1 MRLNEKHKDALLTLQ
16 HAGIAKTP
24 QRLGVLNIFLAAKTP
39 LSLNTIKKRLAAQ
52 VRFDKVTLYR
62 ILSLFKNLGI
72 IREVTS
78 RNGAN
83 YFEIAS
89 KDNPVHPHFN
99 CLDCGALTCME
110 PLTFSQSRQL
120 ISPKEDYSVDHIEI
134 NISGLC
140 ADCRDAT
147 KLQKR
152 KN

>member
-1 MRLNEKHKDALLTLQ
+1 MRMNERHKDALLTLQ
-16 HAGIAKTP
+16 RAGIAKTP
-24 QRLGVLNIFLAAKTP
+24 QRLGVLDIFLAAKTP
-39 LSLNTIKKRLAAQ
+39 LSLSAIKKRLAAK

-72 IREVTS
+72 IREITS
-78 RNGAN
+78 RSGAN
-83 YFEIAS
+83 YFEIAT

-99 CLDCGALTCME
+99 CLDCGTLICME

-120 ISPKEDYSVDHIEI
+120 ISPKEDYSVDHIEV

-140 ADCRDAT
+140 AGCRDAT

-152 KN
+152 EY

>member
-1 MRLNEKHKDALLTLQ
+1 MNEKHKDALLTLQ

-24 QRLGVLNIFLAAKTP
+24 QRLGVLNILLATKTP
-39 LSLNTIKKRLAAQ
+39 LSLNTIKKRLTAK

-72 IREVTS
+72 IREVIS
-78 RNGAN
+78 RNGMN
-83 YFEIAS
+83 YFEIAT

-99 CLDCGALTCME
+99 CLNCGTLTCMD

-140 ADCRDAT
+140 AGCRNAT

>member
-1 MRLNEKHKDALLTLQ
+1 MHIDEKYKDALLTLK

-24 QRLGVLNIFLAAKTP
+24 QRLGVLNILLAAKKP
-39 LSLNTIKKRLAAQ
+39 LNMNAIKKRLAAK
-52 VRFDKVTLYR
+52 VSFDKVTLYR
-62 ILSLFKNLGI
+62 ILSLFKDLGI

-83 YFEIAS
+83 YFEIAT

-99 CLDCGALTCME
+99 CLSCGILTCME

-140 ADCRDAT
+140 AYCRDAT

>member
-1 MRLNEKHKDALLTLQ
+1 MRMNENHKDALLTLQ

-24 QRLGVLNIFLAAKTP
+24 QRLGVLNIFFAAKTP
-39 LSLNTIKKRLAAQ
+39 LSLNAIKKRLAVK

-83 YFEIAS
+83 YFEIA

-99 CLDCGALTCME
+99 CLDCGTLRCME

-140 ADCRDAT
+140 AGCRDAT

>member
-1 MRLNEKHKDALLTLQ
+1 MRTPEKHKDALLILQ
-16 HAGIAKTP
+16 HADITKTP
-24 QRLGVLNIFLAAKTP
+24 QRLGVLNILLAAKIP
-39 LSLNTIKKRLAAQ
+39 LTLNTIKKRLAAK

-78 RNGAN
+78 RNGVN
-83 YFEIAS
+83 CFEIAT

-99 CLDCGALTCME
+99 CLNCGMLTCME

-140 ADCRDAT
+140 AGCRDAT